1 MFHNLEMWAQAH
13 AVLTGI
19 IVTYFLAP
27 AVAKG
32 LELLEAKLETTKLS
46 AFAAILRSYGFDAG
60 TLAHNFLHLI
70 GVADPD
76 PVTAQ
81 RMLGMKKKPANDNA
95 DKTEEEKKAS

>member
-1 MFHNLEMWAQAH
+1 MLHNIEAWAQAH

-32 LELLEAKLETTKLS
+32 LELLETKLDTTKLS
-46 AFAAILRSYGFDAG
+46 PLAAILRAYGFDAG

-76 PVTAQ
+76 PITMQ
-81 RMLGMKKKPANDNA
+81 RMMLARKKAPSNDNSQ
-95 DKTEEEKKAS
+95 EEKKSS